1 MKIKKLSAFI
11 LAGTLTCT
19 TPAMVYADT
28 TSDAVD
34 QAVSVLENSG
44 VDDLLSDPDKVVDI
58 IVAAKDAI
66 GQVDVSDEEI
76 SSAIDVAASGL
87 GISLT
92 DSEKSTLVQLYNK
105 FKNMNLD
112 ENELRAQITKV
123 YDKLESLG
131 ITKDDVKG
139 VIGKLIDIAK
149 SLLN

>member
-1 MKIKKLSAFI
+1 MKINKLSAII
-11 LAGTLTCT
+11 LAGALTCT

-92 DSEKSTLVQLYNK
+92 DSVQLYNK

-112 ENELRAQITKV
+112 ENELRTQITKV